1 MVLIIFVFS
10 TTRMTYLKRL
20 APYLKRYKKKLLL
33 GVLVITLSAV
43 FTNLIPLVIS
53 TAIDGIKSDP
63 EHINL
68 FHYALMTIGFA
79 SVSGVFLYLTRQ
91 LIIVVS
97 REIENDLR
105 NDFLQHIL
113 VQDQQYFHYH
123 PTGDVMAL
131 ATNDISAVR
140 NFLGPGIMYTCETAI
155 NFTMAISL
163 MLSFNVELT
172 LIAILPIPLISY
184 LVYKIGKSINYKFE
198 QVQAQF
204 SALTTKTQENL
215 SGIKVVKAYVREESE
230 TESFRELSYDYLKK
244 NLTLAKVQS
253 FSFPMM
259 FLLTGF
265 SVIIVLYVGGNK
277 IISGE
282 LTIGQLTAFI
292 IYLGLLTWPI
302 ISLGW
307 IINLTQRAEAS
318 MKRICEVFDSVPTI
332 DDPEVCTK
340 DSSALSLNGHVKG
353 GVEFKN
359 VNFRYSPSMP
369 YVLQNVNLKI
379 NAGETIGVI
388 GHTGSGKS
396 TLVNLIARLFEVN
409 EGSLLIDDRNIKS
422 YKLGELRTSIGYV
435 PQETFLFSESIENN
449 IAYSENKFDKDKVV
463 EAAKISQIYKDIDS
477 FPKRFDTML
486 GERGINLSGGQK
498 QRTSIAR
505 AIIADPKILILDDAF
520 SAVDTYTEEEIL
532 NGLKGVMKNRTTIL
546 ISHRVST
553 LKNSDRIIVL
563 KDGAIAE
570 EGTHDQ
576 LVKREGIYSDIYMKQ
591 LLEEELKDLD

>member
-1 MVLIIFVFS
+1 
-10 TTRMTYLKRL
+10 MTYLKRL
-20 APYLKRYKKKLLL
+20 IPYLKTYKGKLLF
-33 GVLVITLSAV
+33 GFVVITLSAV
-43 FTNLIPLVIS
+43 FTNLIPFVIS
-53 TAIDGIKSDP
+53 KAIDHIKEGVEFSA
-63 EHINL
+63 L
-68 FHYALMTIGFA
+68 YKYALLTVGFA
-79 SVSGVFLYLTRQ
+79 IVSGIFLYLTRQ
-91 LIIVVS
+91 KIIVVS

-105 NDFLQHIL
+105 NDFLEHIL
-113 VQDQQYFHYH
+113 IQDQQYFHYH

-140 NFLGPGIMYTCETAI
+140 NFLGPGIMYTSETFI

-163 MLSFNVELT
+163 MISFNLELT

-184 LVYKIGKSINYKFE
+184 AVYKIGRSINHKFE
-198 QVQAQF
+198 LVQAQF
-204 SALTTKTQENL
+204 ADLTTKVQENL

-230 TESFRELSYDYLKK
+230 TESFRVMSLDYMRK
-244 NLTLAKVQS
+244 NLSLAKVQS

-265 SVIIVLYVGGNK
+265 SVIIVLYVGGTKVINDVM
-277 IISGE
+277 
-282 LTIGQLTAFI
+282 TIGQLTAFI

-318 MKRICEVFDSVPTI
+318 MKRLCQVFDNKPSIDDREVFVSKNGGG
-332 DDPEVCTK
+332 EV
-340 DSSALSLNGHVKG
+340 SIIGSI
-353 GVEFKN
+353 EFKN
-359 VNFRYSPSMP
+359 VSFRYTPAMP
-369 YVLQNVNLKI
+369 YVLENVNLEI

-396 TLVNLIARLFEVN
+396 TIVNLIARLFEVT
-409 EGSLLIDDRNIKS
+409 EGSLLIDGRDIKS
-422 YKLGELRTSIGYV
+422 YKIGDLRTSIGYV
-435 PQETFLFSESIENN
+435 PQETFLFSDTIENN
-449 IAYSENKFDKDKVV
+449 IAYSENKFDKDKVIL
-463 EAAKISQIYKDIDS
+463 AAKISQIYKDIDS

-505 AIIADPKILILDDAF
+505 AIAADPRILILDDAF

-532 NGLKGVMKNRTTIL
+532 SGLNEVMKNRTTIL

-563 KDGAIAE
+563 KDGTIAE
-570 EGTHDQ
+570 SGTHEALIQ
-576 LVKREGIYSDIYMKQ
+576 QEGIYADIYFKQ
-591 LLEEELKDLD
+591 LLEEELKKL